1 MTLAAAQPNHHP
13 VVLEGISWEFYER
26 MLAEIGDHQHVR
38 LTYDEGRLEIMSP
51 SNWHEKVK
59 KIIGR
64 LIEAYSDEVGIP
76 AEGHGSTTFKRE
88 DLLKGLE
95 ADECYY
101 IRNIAAVIGKEE
113 VDLTLDPPPDLA
125 VEVDIS
131 TPSVARQPIY
141 AAMGV
146 PEIWRYD
153 GHQVISL
160 HRGANGKYESS
171 VRSLA
176 FPTFPMEVVSRLV
189 EIGLAK
195 GQAEAVRR
203 LREWAR
209 GGEAP

>member
-1 MTLAAAQPNHHP
+1 MTLTATQTSPHP
-13 VVLEGISWEFYER
+13 VVLEGVSWELYER

-59 KIIGR
+59 TIIGR

-95 ADECYY
+95 PDECYY
-101 IRNIAAVIGKEE
+101 VQNIAAVIGKDE
-113 VDLTLDPPPDLA
+113 VDLTIDPPPDLA
-125 VEVDIS
+125 LEVDIS
-131 TPSVARQPIY
+131 PPGVARQPIY

-146 PEIWRYD
+146 PEIWRFD
-153 GHQVISL
+153 RHRVTSL
-160 HRGANGKYESS
+160 HRSASGRYEPS

-176 FPTFPMEVVSRLV
+176 FPDFPLEVVSRLV

-209 GGEAP
+209 DGKTP